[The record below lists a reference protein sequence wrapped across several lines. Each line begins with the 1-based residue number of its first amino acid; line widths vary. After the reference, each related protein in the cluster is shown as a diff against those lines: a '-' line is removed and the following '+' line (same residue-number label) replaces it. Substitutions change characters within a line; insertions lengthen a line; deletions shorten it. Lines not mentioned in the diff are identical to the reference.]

1 MTSHQPSQS
10 AIKQLQRRVTS
21 AHDWIPDQPGAWA
34 MALLPSIAGVIIGGA
49 NITTLWLLAAWI
61 LCYCVQFTAARWMK
75 SHYARRY
82 APPVLIYTVLLA
94 LVGLPFVIIHPG
106 ILRWAPL
113 YIVLAAASFAA
124 AWLRRER
131 SLWGN
136 AVAIVAAC
144 IMTTIII
151 SFAGPQISC
160 APQIAACLAHARA
173 EFDQFA
179 RHLPTIATWWSPL
192 ALPAIGII
200 ASVMFALEQFG
211 SVLFVKTMIRERG
224 NRTYQWAS
232 WLWHA
237 VLFGIAILASL
248 FSLGWITAIPVIVTN
263 LWLLARAIALPI
275 LARRRTIKPIVTGM
289 VEMVSSLLIFVT
301 VIVIL

>member
-1 MTSHQPSQS
+1 
-10 AIKQLQRRVTS
+10 
-21 AHDWIPDQPGAWA
+21 
-34 MALLPSIAGVIIGGA
+34 MALLPAIAGIIIGGA
-49 NITTLWLLAAWI
+49 NVTTLWLFAAWL

-75 SHYARRY
+75 SHLARRY
-82 APPVLIYTVLLA
+82 AQPVLIYTVLLA
-94 LVGLPFVIIHPG
+94 LVGLPFVIIYPG

-136 AVAIVAAC
+136 AVAIIAAC
-144 IMTTIII
+144 IMPIIII
-151 SFAGPQISC
+151 SFAGPQSPCGTDAAQTSASC
-160 APQIAACLAHARA
+160 FAHARA
-173 EFDQFA
+173 EFDLFA
-179 RHLPTIATWWSPL
+179 YHLPTITTWWMPL
-192 ALPAIGII
+192 ALPITGII

-237 VLFGIAILASL
+237 ALLGSALLTSFFASL
-248 FSLGWITAIPVIVTN
+248 GRVTPLLIIITTT
-263 LWLLARAIALPI
+263 WLLARAIALPI
-275 LARRRTIKPIVTGM
+275 LARQRTIKPIVTGM
-289 VEMVSSLLIFVT
+289 TEMVSSLLTFVT